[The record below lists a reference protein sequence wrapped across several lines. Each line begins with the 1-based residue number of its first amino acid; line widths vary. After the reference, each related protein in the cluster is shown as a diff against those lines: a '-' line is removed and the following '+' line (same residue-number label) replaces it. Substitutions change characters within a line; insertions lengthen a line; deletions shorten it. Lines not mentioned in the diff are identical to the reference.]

1 MFIRWTRLWRH
12 FLVWAYQD
20 SVDEDGVGPLEVGV
34 KPPERLDGVVESGR
48 AAALLLQ
55 PAHDVEVQL
64 GGERALGLHKG
75 N

>member
-1 MFIRWTRLWRH
+1 M
-12 FLVWAYQD
+12 
-20 SVDEDGVGPLEVGV
+20 

-75 N
+75 HQNNMAEPGFMGKAQT